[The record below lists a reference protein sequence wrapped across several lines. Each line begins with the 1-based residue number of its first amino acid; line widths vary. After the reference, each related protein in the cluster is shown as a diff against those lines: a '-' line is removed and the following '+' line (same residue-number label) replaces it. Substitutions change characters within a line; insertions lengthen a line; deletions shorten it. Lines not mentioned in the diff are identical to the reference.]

1 MSFLLLN
8 GGTGNTDFDAKV
20 NSNRVSS
27 VVTARFTGRRKEAD
41 FNSLGSFLGSTPVSQ
56 IDYLSGF
63 LDALYF
69 VEKNG
74 APDPVVTNCLFEDEN
89 NTKTLTVLIL
99 PAREA
104 VREAKKRGDKN
115 FSVVDVLVVKLKQ
128 ICPMS

>member
-1 MSFLLLN
+1 MLN

-41 FNSLGSFLGSTPVSQ
+41 FQLTRLFPRFNAGITNRLPFRFPRRPLLCGEEQ
-56 IDYLSGF
+56 
-63 LDALYF
+63 
-69 VEKNG
+69 
-74 APDPVVTNCLFEDEN
+74 APDPIVTNCLFEDEN

-128 ICPMS
+128 ICPMR

>member
-1 MSFLLLN
+1 MEGQAIPILMQRLILIGFLLLLPL
-8 GGTGNTDFDAKV
+8 
-20 NSNRVSS
+20 VSQ
-27 VVTARFTGRRKEAD
+27 AEEKKLI

-128 ICPMS
+128 ICPMR

>member
-1 MSFLLLN
+1 MMQRLILTGFLLLLPL
-8 GGTGNTDFDAKV
+8 
-20 NSNRVSS
+20 VSQ
-27 VVTARFTGRRKEAD
+27 AEEKKLI
-41 FNSLGSFLGSTPVSQ
+41 FNSLGSFLGSTPVLQ

-89 NTKTLTVLIL
+89 NTKALTVLIL

-128 ICPMS
+128 ICPMR

>member
-1 MSFLLLN
+1 LLPL
-8 GGTGNTDFDAKV
+8 
-20 NSNRVSS
+20 VSQ
-27 VVTARFTGRRKEAD
+27 AEEKKLI

-74 APDPVVTNCLFEDEN
+74 APDPVVANCLFEDEN

-128 ICPMS
+128 ICPMR

>member
-1 MSFLLLN
+1 VGFFCCYRSFHRPKIKKLI
-8 GGTGNTDFDAKV
+8 
-20 NSNRVSS
+20 
-27 VVTARFTGRRKEAD
+27 

-89 NTKTLTVLIL
+89 TTKTLTVLIL
-99 PAREA
+99 PARLA

-128 ICPMS
+128 ICPMR